1 MQGFRLWW
9 KGLRL
14 GRWVRRVAEP
24 SSISAI
30 IDKQELIRN
39 KVLEAKSL
47 CGSDTI
53 DVSVRSRFEGKIFG
67 FCAKSKRFSI
77 HQIIATLLQGV
88 RPTPLASYCKCA

>member
-1 MQGFRLWW
+1 ME
-9 KGLRL
+9 GLTLRTV
-14 GRWVRRVAEP
+14 VRRVVEP

-53 DVSVRSRFEGKIFG
+53 DVSVRSQFEGKIFG
-67 FCAKSKRFSI
+67 C
-77 HQIIATLLQGV
+77 L
-88 RPTPLASYCKCA
+88 